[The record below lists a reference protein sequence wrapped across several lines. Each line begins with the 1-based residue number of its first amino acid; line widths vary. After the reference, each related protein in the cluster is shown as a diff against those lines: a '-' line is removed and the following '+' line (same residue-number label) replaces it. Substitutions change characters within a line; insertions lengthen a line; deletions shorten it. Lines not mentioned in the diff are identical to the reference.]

1 MAKGSRL
8 QDFETKVAEDLK
20 AFEGWVE
27 APFEGATGATGP
39 VDPIGPPTAPT
50 GATGY
55 WDGVTGPVGTPG
67 PVGIPVS
74 AEAAAAAQ
82 AEAATA
88 RRNVDIGATGAALA
102 DPLLAAP
109 LVLQAT
115 RDEQE
120 KGARVVAEREKDPD
134 LKVIP

>member
-8 QDFETKVAEDLK
+8 QDFETKVEADLK
-20 AFEGWVE
+20 SFKDFVE
-27 APFEGATGATGP
+27 EPF
-39 VDPIGPPTAPT
+39 VGPPAAP
-50 GATGY
+50 A
-55 WDGVTGPVGTPG
+55 GVTGDIGDRGPLGNTGPLAPAERAAAVGEGTS
-67 PVGIPVS
+67 VS

>member
-50 GATGY
+50 GSWGGYTGASGPY
-55 WDGVTGPVGTPG
+55 GHTGPDGS
-67 PVGIPVS
+67 PVS

-82 AEAATA
+82 AEADTA
-88 RRNVDIGATGAALA
+88 RRNVESGATGAAA
-102 DPLLAAP
+102 GDPLLAAP